1 MLLFIFNI
9 DLLLCICASFA
20 VLISIYTDLYNQCVQ
35 DFAEM
40 LLLDIFPL
48 LVLTS
53 WHFVSLTVSYT
64 FSISHP
70 NLFAGLMFLFIFH
83 LFFPMTEKRICVI
96 GKTSSVIIIIHQCE
110 SFNSSHPPPPP
121 QPLFMYCLI

>member
-20 VLISIYTDLYNQCVQ
+20 VLICIYTDLYNQCVQ

-70 NLFAGLMFLFIFH
+70 KSLCGAYVPFYLSFVLPHDRKKNLCH
-83 LFFPMTEKRICVI
+83 REKL
-96 GKTSSVIIIIHQCE
+96 
-110 SFNSSHPPPPP
+110 PP
-121 QPLFMYCLI
+121 